1 MHSLSECLSLFWSV
15 YPAHC
20 QFTQLHFGTPGCQF
34 VENTAY
40 FISVMEA
47 TKEGALV
54 AVGVI
59 DLATW
64 VCVKYGWKKTLR
76 YFEFGL
82 QYLVQLGHSNVNPTC
97 STFKQTKHLLQL
109 THIYNWTPQGHR
121 YGFRTPW
128 THGPPVGGG
137 WWMLSSSVHIE
148 FRVPLKNH
156 VPGESPSIEIVF
168 PP

>member
-1 MHSLSECLSLFWSV
+1 M
-15 YPAHC
+15 YPAYC

-40 FISVMEA
+40 FISIMEA

-54 AVGVI
+54 AVDVVN
-59 DLATW
+59 LATW
-64 VCVKYGWKKTLR
+64 VCVKSLR

-97 STFKQTKHLLQL
+97 SIFKQMKHLLQL
-109 THIYNWTPQGHR
+109 IHMCNWTPQGHR

-128 THGPPVGGG
+128 TAYSLGSPCSRVGGG
-137 WWMLSSSVHIE
+137 WWMLSSSVQIE
-148 FRVPLKNH
+148 LRVPLKNH
-156 VPGESPSIEIVF
+156 VPGESLSIEIVF